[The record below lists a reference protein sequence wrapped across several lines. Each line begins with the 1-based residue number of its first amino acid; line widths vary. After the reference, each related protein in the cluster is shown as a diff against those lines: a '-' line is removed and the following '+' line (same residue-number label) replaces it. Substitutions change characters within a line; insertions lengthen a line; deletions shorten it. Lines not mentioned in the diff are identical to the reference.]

1 MAGPSDKA
9 RFFLEQS
16 ATELNELERKK
27 IFTRTNSLQEEISS
41 IAKKRS
47 DFEHIVNARGSHPSD
62 YLRYIEFEKN
72 VDALRRKRIKRLG
85 VRYKGAGQRT
95 IYFLYNRATRKF
107 SGDLTLWMQY
117 IDFARKDKAYKRL
130 NDIFTSV
137 ARLHPTKP
145 EIWVHAANYFMDTQ
159 ADITNARSYMQRG
172 LRFCKNSEYLWVE
185 YAKLETIYVG
195 KIAGRRKILGLDVDH
210 TKTQTED
217 DGDVDMIALPHVT
230 AEDINPSLKQDDG
243 VDEVA
248 LQNLASAPVLTGA
261 IPLAVFESAMKQ
273 FQGKARVAEK
283 FFAMFAEFE
292 QLAIAPRMLQRVLEY
307 MQETAP
313 QSVQTAV
320 CEFRM
325 HLFGRNPADAEF
337 PLALADALDL
347 ISTAAQQHPDSV
359 AQVSEVAV
367 RELLSLQRLSAD
379 ADADPAVQTVIS
391 TRLRKYMRVLD
402 TGSGDSIAA
411 LARSLQQE
419 GKRHDSEALVRSSV
433 KHFGANEELRRLYS
447 ALDT

>member
-1 MAGPSDKA
+1 MADFADS
-9 RFFLEQS
+9 S
-16 ATELNELERKK
+16 
-27 IFTRTNSLQEEISS
+27 QEEISS

-47 DFEHIVNARGSHPSD
+47 DFEHLVNARGSHASD

-85 VRYKGAGQRT
+85 ARYKGAGQRT

-117 IDFARKDKAYKRL
+117 IEFARKDKAYKRL

-172 LRFCKNSEYLWVE
+172 LRFCKNSEYLWLE

-210 TKTQTED
+210 SKTEAVNGGD
-217 DGDVDMIALPHVT
+217 EDVDMITLPQVT
-230 AEDINPSLKQDDG
+230 AEDINPSLAQDDG

-248 LQNLASAPVLTGA
+248 LQNLASAPILTGA
-261 IPLAVFESAMKQ
+261 IPLAVFDSAMKQ
-273 FQGKARVAEK
+273 FQGKARVAED

-292 QLAIAPRMLQRVLEY
+292 QLACIPRMLQHVFEY
-307 MQETAP
+307 LQQKAP
-313 QSVQTAV
+313 QSVETAI
-320 CEFRM
+320 CGFRM
-325 HLFGRNPADAEF
+325 QLLGCSPADPEF
-337 PLALADALDL
+337 PPVLADALEL
-347 ISTAAQQHPDSV
+347 ISSAVQQHPSQV
-359 AQVSEVAV
+359 ARLSEVAV

-379 ADADPAVQTVIS
+379 ADTDAAVQTVVS
-391 TRLRKYMRVLD
+391 KRLRKYMRALD
-402 TGSGDSIAA
+402 EGAGDKVAD
-411 LARSLQQE
+411 LAKKLQQE
-419 GKRHDSEALVRSSV
+419 GKRRDSDALVQSSV
-433 KHFGANEELRRLYS
+433 KYFGANAELQRLYS

>member
-9 RFFLEQS
+9 RFYLEQS

-27 IFTRTNSLQEEISS
+27 IFTREEISS

-47 DFEHIVNARGSHPSD
+47 DFEHIINARGSHPSD

-137 ARLHPTKP
+137 ARLHPTKS

-172 LRFCKNSEYLWVE
+172 LRFCKNSEYLWLE
-185 YAKLETIYVG
+185 YARLETIYVG
-195 KIAGRRKILGLDVDH
+195 KIAGRRKILGLEVDH
-210 TKTQTED
+210 TKTQTTTED
-217 DGDVDMIALPHVT
+217 EDVDMITLPTVT
-230 AEDINPSLKQDDG
+230 AEDIDPSLKQDEG

-248 LQNLASAPVLTGA
+248 LQNLAAAPVLTGA
-261 IPLAVFESAMKQ
+261 IPLAVFDSAMKQ
-273 FQGKARVAEK
+273 FQGKPRVAEN

-292 QLAIAPRMLQRVLEY
+292 QLACIPRILQHVLDFL
-307 MQETAP
+307 QQTAP
-313 QSVQTAV
+313 QSLETSI

-325 HLFGRNPADAEF
+325 QLFGRSPADPEF
-337 PLALADALDL
+337 PPALADALDL
-347 ISTAAQQHPDSV
+347 ISTATSRHPSMV
-359 AQVSEVAV
+359 ARVAEVAV

-379 ADADPAVQTVIS
+379 TDPAVQTVIS
-391 TRLRKYMRVLD
+391 KMLRKYTRALD
-402 TGSGDSIAA
+402 QEAGDKIVDLAKA
-411 LARSLQQE
+411 LQEE
-419 GKRHDSEALVRSSV
+419 GKRYDAEALIRSSA
-433 KHFGANEELRRLYS
+433 KHYSANEELQQLCA